1 MYNLLS
7 ARNLSFNAL
16 FEYSDFV
23 MPHKLVKGS
32 FMANVG
38 VVARTWCAT
47 SSASYCPN
55 WSGRSRLVHIEFNAT
70 HPAGAAHTA
79 LLRERGMPDTVV
91 DGTGTH
97 VDNVFVQTRE
107 HQQATSLIVNTGRWR
122 LSATAKHFPNPEA
135 NPGRM
140 LLHVD
145 VAARYD
151 ADHDEVAP
159 HGLIGQSYDG
169 DNLAVD
175 GAQDDY
181 RMGGSVMETA
191 AQAEGA
197 IEGAAEDYRMSA
209 QPFATAF
216 AFSRFDATS
225 APHRDVAA
233 LTGVHRTRSNTDGVA
248 SSATLSTDALAAV
261 EADAAAE
268 SARIAVSPVHSVA

>member
-1 MYNLLS
+1 
-7 ARNLSFNAL
+7 
-16 FEYSDFV
+16 
-23 MPHKLVKGS
+23 
-32 FMANVG
+32 
-38 VVARTWCAT
+38 
-47 SSASYCPN
+47 
-55 WSGRSRLVHIEFNAT
+55 
-70 HPAGAAHTA
+70 
-79 LLRERGMPDTVV
+79 MPDTVV

-97 VDNVFVQTRE
+97 VDNVFVQTRKY
-107 HQQATSLIVNTGRWR
+107 QQATSLVVNTGRWR

-191 AQAEGA
+191 AQAE
-197 IEGAAEDYRMSA
+197 
-209 QPFATAF
+209 
-216 AFSRFDATS
+216 
-225 APHRDVAA
+225 APE
-233 LTGVHRTRSNTDGVA
+233 
-248 SSATLSTDALAAV
+248 
-261 EADAAAE
+261 EA
-268 SARIAVSPVHSVA
+268 